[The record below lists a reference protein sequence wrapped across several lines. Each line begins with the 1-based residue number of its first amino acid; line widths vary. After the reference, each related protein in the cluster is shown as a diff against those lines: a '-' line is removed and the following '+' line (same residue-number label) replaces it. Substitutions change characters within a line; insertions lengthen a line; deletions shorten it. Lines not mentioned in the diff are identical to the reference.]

1 MTVVAAYK
9 YASNPQEAAVDGA
22 GVVDWSRA
30 KAAISEYDP
39 VAIQLG
45 REVADANGTELVG
58 ISVGGEAVASSL
70 AKKAALSRGLDRALV
85 VADDAT
91 AEWNATTVG
100 KALAALVTKVEGA
113 NLVLT
118 GDSSID
124 EAAKIMPAVIAA
136 ALGWPCFQ
144 EVTEITADGEGWV
157 VTHAFGTG
165 TRTVKVSGPVVAAIA
180 TDAQAVKVPGMKDI
194 LAAGKK
200 PLEQVALGDLAVEV
214 TPASVTGRAKPVAV
228 ARKQQKFAGEDAAA
242 QLVAALRDSGVL

>member
-1 MTVVAAYK
+1 MTVVVAYK
-9 YASNPQEAAVDGA
+9 YASNPQEANVDGA

-30 KAAISEYDP
+30 KAGISEYDP

-45 REVADANGTELVG
+45 REVADAAGSELVG
-58 ISVGGEAVASSL
+58 ISVGGAAVASSL
-70 AKKAALSRGLDRALV
+70 AKKAALSRGLDRAVV

-91 AEWNATTVG
+91 AEWNFTTVG
-100 KALAALVTKVEGA
+100 KALAGLVKTVEGA
-113 NLVLT
+113 NLLLA

-124 EAAKIMPAVIAA
+124 EAARIVPAVVAA

-144 EVTEITADGEGWV
+144 EVTAVVADGAGWV
-157 VTHAFGTG
+157 ITHAYGSG
-165 TRTVKVSGPVVAAIA
+165 TRTVKVDGPAVVAVA

-200 PLEQVALGDLAVEV
+200 PLAEVAVADLGIEV
-214 TPASVTGRAKPVAV
+214 VPASVTGRAKPVAM
-228 ARKQQKFAGEDAAA
+228 ARKQQKFTGEDAAA